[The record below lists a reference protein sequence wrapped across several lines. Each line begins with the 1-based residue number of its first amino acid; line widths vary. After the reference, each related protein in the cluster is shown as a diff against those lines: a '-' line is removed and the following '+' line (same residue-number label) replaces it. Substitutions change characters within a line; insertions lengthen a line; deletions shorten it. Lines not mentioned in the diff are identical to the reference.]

1 MLEGLRS
8 VDGGSSALPFVLQFY
23 GNPSSYLWTDDSGVT
38 HGIWQGEGGEQ
49 GDPLMP
55 MLYALGQ
62 HQALRSVQSH
72 LGAGESL
79 FAIHDDIYTV
89 SA

>member
-1 MLEGLRS
+1 MK
-8 VDGGSSALPFVLQFY
+8 VVLDERQ
-23 GNPSSYLWTDDSGVT
+23 
-38 HGIWQGEGGEQ
+38 WQGEGGEQ

-62 HQALRSVQSH
+62 HQALRVVQSH

-79 FAIHDDIYTV
+79 FAFHDDIHTESQV
-89 SA
+89 ERVGDIHSLLQDE